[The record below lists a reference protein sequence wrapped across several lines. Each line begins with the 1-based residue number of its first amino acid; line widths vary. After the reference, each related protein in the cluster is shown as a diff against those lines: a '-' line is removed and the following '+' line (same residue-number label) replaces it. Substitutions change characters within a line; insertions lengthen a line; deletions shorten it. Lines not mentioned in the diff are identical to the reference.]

1 MTVERQVAVSN
12 SDLAVLFVCT
22 GNTCRSPMAEQ
33 IFNEQARGLSA
44 HAFSAGLDAKPGS
57 PINPQAA
64 TALTQLGYNSTA
76 RSSTMVST
84 EAVEEADVILTFTEN
99 QKNELGQRF
108 PAAIEKLFTI
118 SEYANTEIGK
128 SEDVADPYGKSAEV
142 YKETAETIDSLVEL
156 IVGSLKTI

>member
-1 MTVERQVAVSN
+1 MTLERQVAMSD
-12 SDLAVLFVCT
+12 SDLTVLFVCT

-64 TALTQLGYNSTA
+64 TALTQLGYSPKEQ
-76 RSSTMVST
+76 SSTMVST
-84 EAVEEADVILTFTEN
+84 EAVEEADVVLTFTQD
-99 QKNELGQRF
+99 QKSELGQRF
-108 PAAIEKLFTI
+108 PAAIEKVFTI
-118 SEYANTEIGK
+118 SEYANRG
-128 SEDVADPYGKSAEV
+128 SGLSVDLSDPYGKSAEV

-156 IVGSLKTI
+156 IVGSLKTN